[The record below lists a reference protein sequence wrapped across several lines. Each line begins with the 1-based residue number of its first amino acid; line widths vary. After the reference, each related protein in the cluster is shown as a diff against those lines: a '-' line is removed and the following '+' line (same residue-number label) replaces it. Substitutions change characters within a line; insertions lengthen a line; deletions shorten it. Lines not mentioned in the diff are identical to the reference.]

1 MSSMTPSSSGSGSG
15 SGSAS
20 GAGGGRRGASGGY
33 TPSGFISRYQ
43 ILEKIGEGGMGAL
56 FLARD
61 PAIDRL
67 LAIKLLRRGF
77 DSDELRSRFARE
89 AKAAGRLRHP
99 NIVTIFD
106 VGEHDGDPFI
116 AMEFLAGE
124 TLQELIRHGA
134 RLSLARRLKLL
145 EELCDGLS
153 YAHRA
158 GLVHRDI
165 KPANLMVD
173 AEGVLKILDFGI
185 VRLEEGGSTAAGML
199 VGTVNY
205 MSPEQVHG
213 GEIDHRS
220 DIFAVGLVA
229 YELLTARQAFRG
241 SIKEGL

>member
-1 MSSMTPSSSGSGSG
+1 MAQMSPPSGPPPGSKSGSGSG
-15 SGSAS
+15 AGSRSGSGGFA
-20 GAGGGRRGASGGY
+20 GGRRSGAPA
-33 TPSGFISRYQ
+33 TAEFISRYQ

-134 RLSLARRLKLL
+134 RLSLARRLELI

-158 GLVHRDI
+158 GIIHRDI
-165 KPANLMVD
+165 KPA
-173 AEGVLKILDFGI
+173 
-185 VRLEEGGSTAAGML
+185 
-199 VGTVNY
+199 
-205 MSPEQVHG
+205 
-213 GEIDHRS
+213 
-220 DIFAVGLVA
+220 
-229 YELLTARQAFRG
+229 
-241 SIKEGL
+241 